1 MIHKFVAR
9 FMDGKAEL
17 RNQFKENEPTQYKD
31 IVKAVITL
39 VRDEDDYEYNPD
51 PNNITIIND
60 GDYQGTLL
68 FIIPE
73 TGYQPREY
81 WYVKVWYGS
90 CGGCDTLQ
98 GIHDDGDWETE
109 EPTEGQL
116 DDYMTLTLHIVQN
129 LKKMED

>member
-9 FMDGKAEL
+9 FMDGKTEL

-51 PNNITIIND
+51 PDNITIIND

-68 FIIPE
+68 FVIPE
-73 TGYQPREY
+73 STYQPRNY

-90 CGGCDTLQ
+90 CSGCDTLYGIQ
-98 GIHDDGDWETE
+98 GDRNWDVEV
-109 EPTEGQL
+109 PTEGQL
-116 DDYMTLTLHIVQN
+116 DDYMTLALHIVQN